1 MFIYICVRSRPV
13 GIICTCLT
21 SSEADM
27 EMGDYTIKYRSV
39 GDIGS
44 ELEIL
49 LFPYQVL
56 DKFYISQMIAES

>member
-1 MFIYICVRSRPV
+1 
-13 GIICTCLT
+13 
-21 SSEADM
+21 M